1 LNAIAY
7 QLEIDLSTKIILLDT
22 GPLGRIT
29 HPKVKENSE
38 IAKWCKEVLAKGIS
52 VVIPEIADYE
62 LRRNLIL
69 EELDESI
76 NRLDELEQDLWY
88 LPITTDIMRKASE
101 LWAVARK
108 AGKSAADPKELNGDV
123 ILAAQALSINGTV
136 ATENVGHLASFVQA
150 KSWEQLP

>member
-1 LNAIAY
+1 MP
-7 QLEIDLSTKIILLDT
+7 TKVILLDT

-29 HPKVKENSE
+29 HPKEKENNE

-69 EELDESI
+69 EELNESI
-76 NRLDELEQDLWY
+76 IRLDELEQDLWY
-88 LPITTDIMRKASE
+88 LPINTDIMRKASE

-108 AGKSAADPKELNGDV
+108 AGKLTADPKELNGDV
-123 ILAAQALSINGTV
+123 ILAAQALSINGIV
-136 ATENVGHLASFVQA
+136 ATENVSHLDFFVQA
-150 KSWEQLP
+150 KNWKQLP